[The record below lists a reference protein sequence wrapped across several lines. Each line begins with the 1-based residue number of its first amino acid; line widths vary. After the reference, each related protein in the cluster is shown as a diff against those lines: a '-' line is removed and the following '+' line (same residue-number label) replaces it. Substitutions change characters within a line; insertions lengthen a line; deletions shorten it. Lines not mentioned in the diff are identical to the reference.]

1 MINRTPTFSSSAMEE
16 MEHQP
21 SALLHSRPHDKL
33 HLVASAATCW
43 YLQGS
48 ASDLNLRCR
57 RRHSSSA
64 APGASRHHCLNARP
78 RPALQTVCDLRAIR
92 KPRTTKRHEPPR
104 RRVILRSNNRR
115 GNGYAPALTPNDVLF
130 DEEPEVPADIGIFR
144 SPFEIVYTPSTKPDT
159 RTSNTPAEFKH
170 SFRLLNKMEEDEI
183 SGDDEE
189 SLAFQ
194 GQPMRRGGRRRATA
208 FCLNSLPTPPR
219 SPQTERQLGT

>member
-16 MEHQP
+16 VEHQP
-21 SALLHSRPHDKL
+21 SALLHSRPRDKL

-57 RRHSSSA
+57 RRHSPSA
-64 APGASRHHCLNARP
+64 APDASRHHRLNARP
-78 RPALQTVCDLRAIR
+78 RLALQTLCNLRATR
-92 KPRTTKRHEPPR
+92 KPRTTKRHEQPQQ
-104 RRVILRSNNRR
+104 RVIPRSNNRR
-115 GNGYAPALTPNDVLF
+115 GNAYARALIPNNSLF

-144 SPFEIVYTPSTKPDT
+144 SPFEIVYTPSTKPNT
-159 RTSNTPAEFKH
+159 RTSNTPAESRR

-194 GQPMRRGGRRRATA
+194 GQPMRRGGRRRPTA
-208 FCLNSLPTPPR
+208 FCLNGLLTPPR
-219 SPQTERQLGT
+219 SPQTER

>member
-16 MEHQP
+16 VKHQP
-21 SALLHSRPHDKL
+21 SALLHSRPRDKL
-33 HLVASAATCW
+33 HLVAPAATCW

-64 APGASRHHCLNARP
+64 PDASRHHRLHANP
-78 RPALQTVCDLRAIR
+78 RPALQTLCNLRATR
-92 KPRTTKRHEPPR
+92 KLRTTKRHEPPR
-104 RRVILRSNNRR
+104 QRVTPRSNNRR
-115 GNGYAPALTPNDVLF
+115 ANGYARALTPNRSLP

-159 RTSNTPAEFKH
+159 RTSNTPAESRH
-170 SFRLLNKMEEDEI
+170 SFKLLNKMEEDEI

-194 GQPMRRGGRRRATA
+194 GQPLRRGGRRRATA

-219 SPQTERQLGT
+219 SPQTER

>member
-16 MEHQP
+16 VEHQP
-21 SALLHSRPHDKL
+21 ALLHSRPRDKL

-57 RRHSSSA
+57 RRHSPSA
-64 APGASRHHCLNARP
+64 APDASRHHRLNARP

-104 RRVILRSNNRR
+104 QHIIPRSNNRR
-115 GNGYAPALTPNDVLF
+115 RNACASTLTPNHFLF

-144 SPFEIVYTPSTKPDT
+144 SPFEIVYTPSTKPNT
-159 RTSNTPAEFKH
+159 RTSNTSAESRR
-170 SFRLLNKMEEDEI
+170 SFRLLNKIEEDEI

-194 GQPMRRGGRRRATA
+194 GPPMRRGGRRRATA
-208 FCLNSLPTPPR
+208 FCLNGLLTPPR
-219 SPQTERQLGT
+219 SPQTER